1 MTVNQSN
8 SEPPRTLGVGTLK
21 YTPRTLAVLFFWLLW
36 GDFCYILMETIV
48 PQVLPLKFKA
58 LGASDTMIALIVVTI
73 PNLINIF
80 VNPFASFRSDRHRSR
95 LGRRIP
101 FLLWTVPPLAV
112 FLVLMGLSPD
122 FGAMLHKAL
131 GDGTGW
137 SENTIVLVLLGTF
150 MILFSVF
157 NSVVN
162 AVYWYLFT
170 DVVPEHLLAR
180 FMSLFRVVATGAGA
194 VFSYFLLAHST
205 THTTAIFIGAAVLY
219 TVGFGVMCL
228 FVKEGKYPPPAPL
241 HGNGKGLVCAVQ
253 TYFKECYSLSH
264 YNYVFLIGIAFGAT
278 YGLMPYMNFYY
289 QATGLSLE
297 QGEVGTIQAI
307 SLITLL
313 VCILF
318 SGWLADR
325 FHPIRVVLVG
335 LIFQLVVALPAQML
349 WLIWTP
355 DHATTYW
362 VWMII
367 AVLASGPAGAMIGM
381 LDPPLFMRVFPHE
394 RYGQYCSA
402 NALVRTAAIALFGLV
417 GGWFFD
423 HLRIV
428 GSEPASYQPYLWMP
442 VFLWF
447 PYLLML
453 VFAILLYRSWKRRG
467 GDAGYQPPVIS

>member
-1 MTVNQSN
+1 MTANQPDP
-8 SEPPRTLGVGTLK
+8 ELHRTLRVGTLK
-21 YTPRTLAVLFFWLLW
+21 YTPKTLAVLFFWLLW

-170 DVVPEHLLAR
+170 DVVPEHLLVR

-205 THTTAIFIGAAVLY
+205 SHTTAIFIGAAVLY
-219 TVGFGVMCL
+219 TVGFGAMCL
-228 FVKEGKYPPPAPL
+228 FVKEGSYPSPAPL
-241 HGNGKGLVCAVQ
+241 LGDGKGLACAVQ
-253 TYFKECYSLSH
+253 TYFK
-264 YNYVFLIGIAFGAT
+264 GGA
-278 YGLMPYMNFYY
+278 G
-289 QATGLSLE
+289 TG
-297 QGEVGTIQAI
+297 
-307 SLITLL
+307 
-313 VCILF
+313 
-318 SGWLADR
+318 
-325 FHPIRVVLVG
+325 
-335 LIFQLVVALPAQML
+335 
-349 WLIWTP
+349 
-355 DHATTYW
+355 
-362 VWMII
+362 
-367 AVLASGPAGAMIGM
+367 
-381 LDPPLFMRVFPHE
+381 
-394 RYGQYCSA
+394 
-402 NALVRTAAIALFGLV
+402 
-417 GGWFFD
+417 
-423 HLRIV
+423 
-428 GSEPASYQPYLWMP
+428 
-442 VFLWF
+442 
-447 PYLLML
+447 
-453 VFAILLYRSWKRRG
+453 
-467 GDAGYQPPVIS
+467 